1 MEINQNKLNIFQLDK
16 TFGYD
21 ITYFQLRK
29 SLLIVCFHVSTKR
42 IERINARF
50 VVRACATQVK
60 EKKEKKKNT
69 WMEIIVLKYFYQDR
83 VIKEDCYRNDNFFY
97 RSRLILLVSLA
108 GSGIINSL
116 IRVLAPEGTIAR
128 KYLRKGGG
136 DRIAIGLVLISISIS
151 IWIDRTL

>member
-83 VIKEDCYRNDNFFY
+83 VIKEDCYRNDNFFFIG
-97 RSRLILLVSLA
+97 RDSSSL
-108 GSGIINSL
+108 
-116 IRVLAPEGTIAR
+116 
-128 KYLRKGGG
+128 
-136 DRIAIGLVLISISIS
+136 
-151 IWIDRTL
+151 

>member
-60 EKKEKKKNT
+60 KKKEKKKIKEKRKKNT
-69 WMEIIVLKYFYQDR
+69 WMEIIVLKY
-83 VIKEDCYRNDNFFY
+83 
-97 RSRLILLVSLA
+97 L
-108 GSGIINSL
+108 
-116 IRVLAPEGTIAR
+116 
-128 KYLRKGGG
+128 
-136 DRIAIGLVLISISIS
+136 
-151 IWIDRTL
+151 

>member
-1 MEINQNKLNIFQLDK
+1 
-16 TFGYD
+16 
-21 ITYFQLRK
+21 
-29 SLLIVCFHVSTKR
+29 
-42 IERINARF
+42 
-50 VVRACATQVK
+50 
-60 EKKEKKKNT
+60 
-69 WMEIIVLKYFYQDR
+69 MEIIVLKYFYQDR

-151 IWIDRTL
+151 IWIDRTLQSN